1 MGVMNSGR
9 EALIVQYSYI
19 NYIGH
24 NRELEDTVG
33 VDLIQPRNSAK
44 QEHS

>member
-19 NYIGH
+19 KYIRH
-24 NRELEDTVG
+24 NLELEDTVG
-33 VDLIQPRNSAK
+33 VNLIQGRYS
-44 QEHS
+44 